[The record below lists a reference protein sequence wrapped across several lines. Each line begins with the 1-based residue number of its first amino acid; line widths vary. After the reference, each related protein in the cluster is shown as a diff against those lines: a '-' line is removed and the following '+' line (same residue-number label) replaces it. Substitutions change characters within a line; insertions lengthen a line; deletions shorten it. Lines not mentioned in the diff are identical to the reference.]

1 MQIALIIE
9 SIILLFLVLKRVF
22 KHYDGK
28 LVVDEARDSW
38 TVTITTKP
46 WKVIEKKSIELKIE
60 KH

>member
-9 SIILLFLVLKRVF
+9 SIILLFIVLKRVF
-22 KHYDGK
+22 KRFDGK

-46 WKVIEKKSIELKIE
+46 GKVKKKKSIELKIE
-60 KH
+60 QH

>member
-46 WKVIEKKSIELKIE
+46 DRIKKKKSIELKIE
-60 KH
+60 KY